1 MNLYRRF
8 LAIILVAGL
17 EPAACG
23 AAALPRTVLYLDQS
37 SVGFLGYSQIF
48 QALQS
53 SLRVDAKPPISIYA
67 ESLDSS
73 HFRGEEYDQVLAT
86 YIREKYAK
94 IPIGAVVAV
103 GSVALQF
110 ALTFRSQHLP
120 DVPIVFA
127 MVDTDT
133 VAREPLPSA
142 VTGNTIR
149 MSLANSIVAARAL
162 VPEVKRIVLVGDPL
176 EAQPARRHF
185 AGELEQ
191 LSTQYHFID
200 LTGLSLRNV
209 RKRVAKLPA
218 DSVIVYTTM
227 NRDEDGAVLLPRDAL
242 VSVAET
248 ANRPIVIDVETYF
261 GRGGTGGYVML
272 PYLVGRSAASLV
284 LRVINGEPPSQIPV
298 TVADVV
304 RPVFDWRE
312 LQRWRISEAA
322 LPSGS
327 EIRFRP
333 ATAWEQYSRQIVLLG
348 LALLL
353 QGGLIVALSVERWRR
368 RGAEIRSLH
377 LMTEMAHAN
386 RLATAGTL
394 SASIAHEIRQPLSAI
409 VSYGNAG
416 LRWLTNEKADLDEVK
431 TALRSIVAEG
441 HRADQVIKEVRALFK
456 HDDEHRAPLDVNE
469 LIRDVLALARHELR
483 KHDVVVETTLCE
495 KPGPHVL
502 ADRIQ
507 LQQVLLNL
515 IRNAIDAMTSDI
527 SVIRRLTV
535 TARLAEKDR
544 IIITV
549 EDSGPGIDPKDIGKV
564 FDAFFTTKPSGM
576 GMGLSICR
584 SIVETHGGTLTASR
598 GKAHGALF
606 EINLPMFTPETVK

>member
-1 MNLYRRF
+1 MNLYRHF
-8 LAIILVAGL
+8 LVIVLVAGL
-17 EPAACG
+17 EPAACWG
-23 AAALPRTVLYLDQS
+23 AALPRTVLYIDQS

-53 SLRVDAKPPISIYA
+53 SLRVEAKPPISIYA

-73 HFRGEEYDQVLAT
+73 HFRGEEYDQVLST
-86 YIREKYAK
+86 YLKEKYAK
-94 IPIGAVVAV
+94 ISIGTIVAV

-120 DVPIVFA
+120 EVPIVFA
-127 MVDTDT
+127 MVDNDT
-133 VAREPLPSA
+133 VTREPLPSA

-149 MSLANSIVAARAL
+149 MSLANAIVAARAL

-176 EAQPARRHF
+176 ETQPARRHF
-185 AGELEQ
+185 ATELER

-218 DSVIVYTTM
+218 DAAIVYTTM

-242 VSVAET
+242 VSVAEA

-284 LRVINGEPPSQIPV
+284 LRVINGENPSQIPV
-298 TVADVV
+298 TAADVV

-312 LQRWRISEAA
+312 LQRWQISEAA

-327 EIRFRP
+327 EIRFKP

-353 QGGLIVALSVERWRR
+353 QAGLILALSVERWRR

-416 LRWLTNEKADLDEVK
+416 LRWLTKDKADLDEVR
-431 TALRSIVAEG
+431 TALRNIVAEG

-456 HDDEHRAPLDVNE
+456 RDDENRAPLDVNE

-495 KPGPHVL
+495 KAGPHVF

-507 LQQVLLNL
+507 LQQVMLNL
-515 IRNAIDAMTSDI
+515 IRNAIDAMTSGL
-527 SVIRRLTV
+527 SVIRKLTV

-544 IIITV
+544 IIVTV
-549 EDSGPGIDPKDIGKV
+549 EDSGPGIDPKNMNKV
-564 FDAFFTTKPSGM
+564 FDAFFSTKPSGM

-598 GKAHGALF
+598 GKTHGAAF
-606 EINLPMFTPETVK
+606 EINLPILTAEIDK